1 MEELIRILEEV
12 RPDLDFDKEKTLI
25 DSGVLDSFDIITMV
39 GEINDTFGIEIN
51 VADLLP
57 ENFNSKETI
66 WVLRLNRN
74 APWHKFYRFFS
85 EVRVKTKGLN
95 VN

>member
-1 MEELIRILEEV
+1 MEELIKILEEV

-66 WVLRLNRN
+66 WELIELKREG
-74 APWHKFYRFFS
+74 K
-85 EVRVKTKGLN
+85 
-95 VN
+95 

>member
-66 WVLRLNRN
+66 WELIELKR
-74 APWHKFYRFFS
+74 
-85 EVRVKTKGLN
+85 KG
-95 VN
+95 

>member
-66 WVLRLNRN
+66 WELIELKREG
-74 APWHKFYRFFS
+74 K
-85 EVRVKTKGLN
+85 
-95 VN
+95 

>member
-66 WVLRLNRN
+66 WELIELKR
-74 APWHKFYRFFS
+74 
-85 EVRVKTKGLN
+85 KGK
-95 VN
+95 

>member
-12 RPDLDFDKEKTLI
+12 RPDLDFDKETTLI

-66 WVLRLNRN
+66 WELIELKREG
-74 APWHKFYRFFS
+74 K
-85 EVRVKTKGLN
+85 
-95 VN
+95 

>member
-1 MEELIRILEEV
+1 MEELIKILEEV

-66 WVLRLNRN
+66 WELIELKR
-74 APWHKFYRFFS
+74 
-85 EVRVKTKGLN
+85 KGK
-95 VN
+95 